1 MKRIYYFSIAI
12 CFVIGLLLVGGLF
25 FHSRERDLHIH
36 SFDRTIM
43 PVITEPSK
51 IQHIRFNSYYLA
63 GISGKRILLGNYT
76 APLHLLQIDTAFT
89 DTISVELHLEDSE
102 KLSATARLKIE
113 DSLFYIIDGS
123 IPVIFRGRIG
133 EWNAERFMYDS
144 VFFRTAIPVLAN
156 SFAFLAIGKAQENVL
171 GILRNESP
179 HVTVFDTYLEKQIDG
194 IFCTDGQLLRSR
206 DPDYIVYVYR
216 FRNDYLLLNNN
227 MDIIAKLKTIDP
239 IDRVRIKPYKV
250 SSDNS
255 IMLASPSNYV
265 NQNASVYKGYLFV
278 HSNIRARNDKAKDF
292 LGAATIDV
300 YDLQKPGYAYSFY
313 LPSFQGKKPKDFIV
327 LRNMIVALYDR
338 HVIKYS
344 LRLMANEKSL

>member
-25 FHSRERDLHIH
+25 LHSRERDLHIH

-51 IQHIRFNSYYLA
+51 IQYIRFNSYYLA
-63 GISGKRILLGNYT
+63 GISGKRVLLGNYT

-89 DTISVELHLEDSE
+89 DTTSVELQLEDSE
-102 KLSATARLKIE
+102 KLSATARLMIE

-123 IPVIFRGRIG
+123 VPGIFRGRIG

-171 GILRNESP
+171 GILRNEPP
-179 HVTVFDTYLEKQIDG
+179 HVTVFDTYLERQIDG

-206 DPDYIVYVYR
+206 DPDYIIYLYR

-250 SSDNS
+250 TSDNS
-255 IMLASPSNYV
+255 IMLASPTNYV
-265 NQNASVYKGYLFV
+265 NQNASVYNGYLFV

-292 LGAATIDV
+292 LEAATIDV

-338 HVIKYS
+338 HVIKYG
-344 LRLMANEKSL
+344 LRLMANVESL

>member
-12 CFVIGLLLVGGLF
+12 CFVTGLLLVGGLF
-25 FHSRERDLHIH
+25 LHSRERDLHIH

-51 IQHIRFNSYYLA
+51 IQYIRFNSYYLA

-144 VFFRTAIPVLAN
+144 VFFRTAIPLLAN

-171 GILRNESP
+171 GILRNKSP

-206 DPDYIVYVYR
+206 DPDYIVYLYR

-250 SSDNS
+250 ASDNS

-265 NQNASVYKGYLFV
+265 NQNASVYNGYLFV

-292 LGAATIDV
+292 LEAATIDV

-327 LRNMIVALYDR
+327 LQNMIVALYDR
-338 HVIKYS
+338 HVIKYGLS
-344 LRLMANEKSL
+344 LMANVESL